1 MKRRNFIQSSLVTG
15 LSLSGIQVTS
25 FAQSTTIKENL
36 VTEITG
42 EFDTIVCGGGPAG
55 FAAALSSARAGA
67 KTCLIELQGFLGGI
81 WTAGMLSHIIDY
93 RNKDGIIKEVVDNIR
108 LHNTQIF
115 PHLFDPEAMKLI
127 LDDMCTHENIYIQ
140 MYTRVVHVI
149 KENNKITGVVTE
161 STSGRQAWKA
171 KVVIDAT
178 GNGDVAALAGC
189 QFEVG
194 HPDTG
199 KVQPMTLKAIVSGIN
214 YDDLKGEFISASGVS
229 SPAQKENFREEI
241 NSIGESPSY
250 SMPTLIALRPE
261 LFAVM
266 MNHEYNVSAMDALD
280 MTKATIR
287 ARKEINVII
296 RKLRNKGGVWKNLQ
310 LVATA
315 PHIGVREARR
325 VRGHYYI
332 TKEDIIK
339 GAEFDDAVCKVT
351 YWTDIH
357 SVDPGKGKAYD
368 DGGIKSKPYDIP
380 LRALIAKDV
389 DGLLLAGRCISGDFF
404 AHSSYRVT
412 GNSVPMGEA
421 AGKLA
426 AYASLNNELPHQVPY
441 KVVL

>member
-1 MKRRNFIQSSLVTG
+1 MKRREFIQSSLATG
-15 LSLSGIQVTS
+15 LTLSSLQGISENENSSIT
-25 FAQSTTIKENL
+25 ENL
-36 VTEITG
+36 KTDIAG

-93 RNKDGIIKEVVDNIR
+93 RNKEGIIKEVVNNVR
-108 LHNTQIF
+108 LHNTQIY
-115 PHLFDPEAMKLI
+115 PHLFDPEAMKVI
-127 LDDMCTHENIYIQ
+127 LDDMCTHENIFIQ
-140 MYTRVVHVI
+140 LYTRVVHVI
-149 KENNKITGVVTE
+149 KDDNRITGVVTE

-194 HPDTG
+194 HPETG
-199 KVQPMTLKAIVSGIN
+199 KVQPMTLKAVVSGLN
-214 YDDLKGEFISASGVS
+214 YEDIKGEFISAGGVS
-229 SPAQKENFREEI
+229 VPEQKENFRNEI
-241 NSIGESPSY
+241 NSVGESPSY
-250 SMPTLIALRPE
+250 SMPTLIALRPD

-266 MNHEYNVSAMDALD
+266 MNHEYNVSALDALE
-280 MTKATIR
+280 MTKASIQ
-287 ARKEINVII
+287 ARKEINVIV
-296 RKLRNKGGVWKNLQ
+296 RKLRNKGGVWKNMQ

-325 VRGHYYI
+325 ILGHYYV
-332 TKEDIIK
+332 TREDISK

-389 DGLLLAGRCISGDFF
+389 DGLLMAGRCISGDFF

-426 AYASLNNELPHQVPY
+426 AYASLNNELPHKVPY